1 MVAMSQR
8 FVVEATRS
16 RRWWVLECSEAPSVS
31 QCRTLAEAAEEMRPL
46 IADRAGLDERDVE
59 IDVRVVVPDLIQ
71 GALSEVAQLREESRR
86 ANAAAAAKSREL
98 VAELRAD
105 GLTMEDIGRILGVS
119 KGRVSQL
126 LKAS

>member
-1 MVAMSQR
+1 MSQ
-8 FVVEATRS
+8 
-16 RRWWVLECSEAPSVS
+16 CH
-31 QCRTLAEAAEEMRPL
+31 TLAEAAEEMRPL